1 MALSTEINILSLCSG
16 IGGLDRGVHAALRS
30 MGFSP
35 RTVCYVEIEAYA
47 AAVLGARME
56 DGSLDAAPIW
66 SNLKTFPSAMFS
78 GRVDMVIGGYPCQPF
93 SVAGKRKGAED
104 PRHLWPHIRTIIE
117 ATRPAI
123 CFFENVRGHL
133 KLGYETVHRE
143 LEELGFAVEPGIFSA
158 AEIGATHRRER
169 LFILAHS
176 TSGLTGDQAKRQG
189 REDPCGCSPAMAH
202 RDRHGRHRLGSGGVL
217 NGERSP
223 CGDHADGCGEA
234 MADTK
239 DPNRRGPEGADYP
252 RRRDPEA
259 GGFSGVLAHPIGNGG
274 GSRRPQCERLEGR
287 GAFEQPGAMGNASGT
302 GPQGRE
308 QCGSS
313 GERDRP
319 EAHGSAC
326 EPGSAWIPRFPPG
339 PGDRAAWERV
349 LSVRPDLAPAVESP
363 VRRMAPEFPDMLDR
377 NRVDRL
383 RALGNAVVP
392 AVAEHALRCLWREAI
407 G

>member
-158 AEIGATHRRER
+158 AEVGATHRRER
-169 LFILAHS
+169 LFILAYSPRHGGNGS
-176 TSGLTGDQAKRQG
+176 EWEAGSGRGVCKTGD
-189 REDPCGCSPAMAH
+189 
-202 RDRHGRHRLGSGGVL
+202 
-217 NGERSP
+217 
-223 CGDHADGCGEA
+223 A
-234 MADTK
+234 MADAEHSIGRTEHEI
-239 DPNRRGPEGADYP
+239 DRESHG
-252 RRRDPEA
+252 RDRL
-259 GGFSGVLAHPIGNGG
+259 GWGG
-274 GSRRPQCERLEGR
+274 GIV
-287 GAFEQPGAMGNASGT
+287 GNASGT
-302 GPQGRE
+302 GPQGCER
-308 QCGSS
+308 CCPF
-313 GERDRP
+313 GERDRS

-326 EPGSAWIPRFPPG
+326 EPGGAWLPQFPPG
-339 PGDRAAWERV
+339 PGDQSGWERV
-349 LSVRPDLAPAVESP
+349 LAVRPDLAPALSIEEEDRIGVNKIAFARRLPASETAVESP
-363 VRRMAPEFPDMLDR
+363 LRRVVNGIP
-377 NRVDRL
+377 NRVDQL
-383 RALGNAVVP
+383 RGLGNAVVSE
-392 AVAEHALRCLWREAI
+392 AAEHALRCLWREAI
-407 G
+407 

>member
-1 MALSTEINILSLCSG
+1 MALPAQINILSLCSG
-16 IGGLDRGVHAALRS
+16 IGGLDLGVHAAFRA
-30 MGFSP
+30 MGLYA
-35 RTVCYVEIEAYA
+35 RTVGYVEIEAYA

-56 DGSLDAAPIW
+56 DGFLDEAPIW
-66 SNLKTFPSAMFS
+66 SDLKTFPSAMFS
-78 GRVDMVIGGYPCQPF
+78 GHINMVIGGYPCQPF

-169 LFILAHS
+169 LFILAHRDHH
-176 TSGLTGDQAKRQG
+176 GQ
-189 REDPCGCSPAMAH
+189 H
-202 RDRHGRHRLGSGGVL
+202 RIGIGSL
-217 NGERSP
+217 LDGERTP
-223 CGDHADGCGEA
+223 CGDHVDRCDEA
-234 MADTK
+234 MADAKHSIGRTEHEI
-239 DPNRRGPEGADYP
+239 DRGSHG
-252 RRRDPEA
+252 RDRL
-259 GGFSGVLAHPIGNGG
+259 GLGG
-274 GSRRPQCERLEGR
+274 GIV
-287 GAFEQPGAMGNASGT
+287 GNANSAGL
-302 GPQGRE
+302 QGRE
-308 QCGSS
+308 RCGSP
-313 GERDRP
+313 GERDRS

-326 EPGSAWIPRFPPG
+326 EPGGAWLPRFPPG

-349 LSVRPDLAPAVESP
+349 LAVRPDLAPAVESP
-363 VRRMAPEFPDMLDR
+363 VRRVAPEFPDRLDR

-392 AVAEHALRCLWREAI
+392 AVAEHALRCLWREVI
-407 G
+407 Q